1 VFLVRPPTD
10 DRLDRLLADMAG
22 AELTY
27 PEVGATAEPDALPAG
42 YHHVRAATVL
52 GAGDADFAAAVDG
65 IRTWRLHRGQGI
77 RVAPAEPPVAPGT
90 DVALVVPS
98 FGLHVVAACRVV
110 WVVDDGDRFGFG
122 YGTLPVHPASG
133 EEAFVV
139 DRVPGGD
146 VRAAIVAFSR
156 PRHPLARLGAPVMR
170 RQQVAATDGYLDAL
184 RRHVAVSRDRDPGP
198 STP

>member
-1 VFLVRPPTD
+1 MFLVRPPDD

-22 AELTY
+22 QDLTY
-27 PEVGATAEPDALPAG
+27 PEVGATEEPGALPGG
-42 YHHVRAATVL
+42 YHHGRAETVV
-52 GAGDADFAAAVDG
+52 GEGDADFAAAVDG

-98 FGLHVVAACRVV
+98 LGLHVFAACRIV
-110 WVVDDGDRFGFG
+110 WVVDEPERFGFG

-139 DRVPGGD
+139 DRAPGGE
-146 VRAAIVAFSR
+146 VRLSIVAFSR

-170 RQQVAATDGYLDAL
+170 RQQARATAGYMDAL
-184 RRHVAVSRDRDPGP
+184 RRHVALSRDRGPGP
-198 STP
+198 SAA